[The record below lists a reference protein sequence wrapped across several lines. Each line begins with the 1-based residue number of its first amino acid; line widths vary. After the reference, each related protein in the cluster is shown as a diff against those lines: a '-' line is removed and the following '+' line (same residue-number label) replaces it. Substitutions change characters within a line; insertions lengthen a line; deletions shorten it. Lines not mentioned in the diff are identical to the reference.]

1 MLDIIAQNVSFTENK
16 LKAVIM
22 FLTRVFLIFWFAI
35 YAGCSTA
42 HEFWIEP
49 DAFQIASNGNIT
61 ATLKNGQRFQGISLA
76 YFNKKISRF
85 EVITNDKVQTV
96 RGRMGDNPALDM
108 PAPQDGLIIVVHET
122 TPAFVTYSEWD
133 KFLAFANH
141 KSFPDI
147 KARHMQN
154 GFGPVPFI
162 ERYTRHAKA
171 LISVGNGV
179 GVDRE
184 IGLKTEFVA
193 LTNPYAPDFDGTMLV
208 RLLYKG
214 IPRPY
219 AQIEVFDRG
228 AGGDVTISLHRT
240 NSDGVA
246 SILVASGHD
255 YLFDGVV
262 LIAADNS
269 EKAVWDTFWATLT
282 FAVPIK

>member
-1 MLDIIAQNVSFTENK
+1 MLS
-16 LKAVIM
+16 
-22 FLTRVFLIFWFAI
+22 
-35 YAGCSTA
+35 
-42 HEFWIEP
+42 
-49 DAFQIASNGNIT
+49 SN
-61 ATLKNGQRFQGISLA
+61 LC
-76 YFNKKISRF
+76 
-85 EVITNDKVQTV
+85 
-96 RGRMGDNPALDM
+96 
-108 PAPQDGLIIVVHET
+108 
-122 TPAFVTYSEWD
+122 
-133 KFLAFANH
+133 LAFDN
-141 KSFPDI
+141 SPI
-147 KARHMQN
+147 RN
-154 GFGPVPFI
+154 
-162 ERYTRHAKA
+162 
-171 LISVGNGV
+171 ISIISS
-179 GVDRE
+179 DE